1 MNKSGEVTMEKT
13 ACVFPG
19 QGSQWVGMGEDF
31 YREFDFVRETFD
43 MVEEIT
49 RIHVSK
55 LCFKGPLEELTQTV
69 HLQPALTAVNLACL
83 QALKHAGFDFA
94 LCAGH
99 SLGEYSAL
107 HAAGVIGREDAARLV
122 FRRGELMHREAS
134 RHEGAMQAIVGLPL
148 AEVDALVAEGAA
160 KGVVAVANHNME
172 TQIVITGSP
181 EAVAAVGALAAAKGA
196 KAVPLKVSGA
206 WHSELIR
213 GAEAEFRE
221 VLFKTEFQAPAK
233 KIILNVTAADAQD
246 PAGIREVMSRQLCS
260 PVRWYDSMLRMKAA
274 GTEVFVEVGPGKV
287 LSGLLR
293 KILPKDSP
301 ARIFNV
307 GTLAQLEEYLKAAG

>member
-1 MNKSGEVTMEKT
+1 MKPT
-13 ACVFPG
+13 ACLFPG
-19 QGSQWVGMGEDF
+19 QGSQSVGMGEDF

-43 MVEEIT
+43 MMEEIT
-49 RIHVSK
+49 RIHVSR
-55 LCFKGPLEELTQTV
+55 LCFKGPMEELTQTV
-69 HLQPALTAVNLACL
+69 HLQPALTAINLACL
-83 QALKHAGFDFA
+83 QALRHAGFDFSM
-94 LCAGH
+94 CAGH

-107 HAAGVIGREDAARLV
+107 HAAGVVRREDAARLV
-122 FRRGELMHREAS
+122 FRRGELMHREAGK
-134 RHEGAMQAIVGLPL
+134 HQGAMQAIVGLTL
-148 AEVDALVAEGAA
+148 AEVEALVAEGAT

-181 EAVAAVGALAAAKGA
+181 EAVARVGGLAAAKGA

-213 GAEAEFRE
+213 GAEAEFKE
-221 VLFKTEFQAPAK
+221 VLAKTSFQPPQK
-233 KIILNVTAADAQD
+233 KVVLNVTAADSSD
-246 PAGIREVMSRQLCS
+246 PAEIREIMSRQLCS

-274 GTEVFVEVGPGKV
+274 GIETFVEVGPGKV

-293 KILPKDSP
+293 KILPKEHP

-307 GTLAQLEEYLKAAG
+307 GSLAQLEEYLKAAG